1 MRRIILENFRCYK
14 NQEFAFRPG
23 VNLLIGDNA
32 SGKTS
37 VLKACKYVLSAF
49 FSGFSDEN
57 TRWISPT
64 KEDFSI
70 VSQNGII
77 APEKPIRIH
86 FENTKSQFPVIS
98 QNTLENVGSS
108 NSLYTIEKKT
118 SKNSKAL
125 TKGLMGFKHYSLALQ
140 TCYTVDLDGKIRHLY
155 PLPLFA
161 SFSTEDIHSNRR
173 IDKKRFAKYSH
184 KRSFG
189 YYECMQCDGFLP
201 YWQKRLLSLKEGQ
214 KSQEEIDIVTNAIK
228 TALGDEGCGIICDM
242 SIRPIN
248 KQIYYITTDGREIE
262 TSLLSDGYKRL
273 VNIVTDV
280 AFRCAILNRAI
291 HGTSAAENTYG
302 TVLVD
307 EIDMHLHPSLQ
318 SKVIKG
324 LRKAFPNIQFVLT
337 THAPMVMTGVENNDD
352 NVVYKLCYSTQE
364 GFTVKQVNTYGL
376 DVSTITEIIL
386 DQLPRDEKV
395 NMELTDLFGLIDDE
409 KYSEAKDKLD
419 AMEKRYRVELPEFS
433 RAKSMLNF
441 LQP

>member
-1 MRRIILENFRCYK
+1 MRHIIIENFRCYK
-14 NQEFAFRPG
+14 SQDFFFKPG

-57 TRWISPT
+57 TRWISPV

-70 VSQNGII
+70 LSQDGII
-77 APEKPIRIH
+77 APEKPIRIS
-86 FENTKSQFPVIS
+86 FK
-98 QNTLENVGSS
+98 NTLSHFPELPKDALMDIGSFD
-108 NSLYTIEKKT
+108 SLYTIEKKT

-125 TKGLMGFKHYSLALQ
+125 TKGLKDFKQYSYALL
-140 TCYTVDLDGKIRHLY
+140 TCYSVNLDGQIRHLY

-161 SFSTEDIHSNRR
+161 SFSTEDIHSNRK
-173 IDKKRFAKYSH
+173 IDKNSFAKYSH

-201 YWQKRLLSLKEGQ
+201 YWKKRLLSLQEGQ
-214 KSQEEIDIVTNAIK
+214 KNQDEIDIVTKAVK
-228 TALGDEGCGIICDM
+228 TALGDGGCGIISDM

-248 KQIYYITTDGREIE
+248 RQIYFVTTDGREIE
-262 TSLLSDGYKRL
+262 ISLLSDGYKRL

-280 AFRCAILNRAI
+280 AIRCAILNRAI
-291 HGTSAAENTYG
+291 YGISAAENTYG

-324 LRKAFPNIQFVLT
+324 LRKAFPNIQFILT
-337 THAPMVMTGVENNDD
+337 THAPMVMTGVENNND
-352 NVVYKLCYSTQE
+352 NIVYKLCYNTQD

-395 NMELTDLFGLIDDE
+395 NMELTDLFDLIDNE
-409 KYSEAKDKLD
+409 KYTEAKDKLE
-419 AMEKRYRVELPEFS
+419 AMEMRYHVNLPEFS